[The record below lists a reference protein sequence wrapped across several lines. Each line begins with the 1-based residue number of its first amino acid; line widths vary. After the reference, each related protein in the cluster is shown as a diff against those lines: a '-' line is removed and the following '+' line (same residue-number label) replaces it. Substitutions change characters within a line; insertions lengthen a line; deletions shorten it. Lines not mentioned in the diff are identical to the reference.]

1 MLAHLNVISQEI
13 IGKDFIIRYSW
24 LFLVL
29 TGYYRYYW
37 ALLWCYLL
45 IVDSCWLIL
54 INVDPCSFSVSV
66 FPCIIFPK
74 ILDIHIIET

>member
-29 TGYYRYYW
+29 SGYYRYYW
-37 ALLWCYLL
+37 DLLWCYLL
-45 IVDSCWLIL
+45 IVD
-54 INVDPCSFSVSV
+54 
-66 FPCIIFPK
+66 
-74 ILDIHIIET
+74 